1 MAETE
6 KPGQVIAP
14 GGESAPARTP
24 PPEAEIPQAD
34 RHKYGLPPADK
45 PQGPAAST
53 SEAEITWTAAEFVA
67 HDKSAG
73 WYGGLILATVLASGL
88 VYILTRDVISTGV
101 VLIAAFFLGV
111 MAARRPQQLEYRLSD
126 AGLSIGPKSY
136 ALEQFRSFTIADE
149 GSVPSIIFMP
159 LKRFAPLTT
168 IYYAPEDEEKIVAIL
183 ADRLPFEEH
192 KQDPVDRLMH
202 RIKF

>member
-6 KPGQVIAP
+6 QPGQVIAP
-14 GGESAPARTP
+14 GGASAPSSS
-24 PPEAEIPQAD
+24 PEPEPEIPEAD
-34 RHKYGLPPADK
+34 RHKYELS
-45 PQGPAAST
+45 QQNT
-53 SEAEITWTAAEFVA
+53 SQDAQVSSDGEITWTAAEFVA

-73 WYGGLILATVLASGL
+73 WYGGLILAAILLGAL
-88 VYILTRDVISTGV
+88 IYLLTRDAISTGV

-111 MAARRPQQLEYRLSD
+111 MAARNPRQLEYKLSA
-126 AGLSIGPKSY
+126 AGLSVGPKHY
-136 ALEQFRSFTIADE
+136 ALEQFRSFSVADE
-149 GSVPSIIFMP
+149 GAVPSIVFMP

-168 IYYAPEDEEKIVAIL
+168 IYYAPEDEDKIVAIL

-202 RIKF
+202 RIRF